1 MQIDEAHAFQL
12 LKPAMYKIL
21 RAMLGKTKVLFIDEI
36 SLVSALLFAQT
47 SANIQMALGS
57 QKPFGGLSVVLFGD
71 LLQLSP
77 VNGNPIYEE
86 VSERFS
92 IARITRAPCVT
103 YRLWDL
109 FKMFR
114 LFENVR
120 TDDEAEARM
129 LMEVREERIS
139 EETENFFKRH
149 FVIRNSTDAGIFD
162 EVDLLRRL
170 YPEKEIAILAV
181 RNIVVNRMNEVKIN
195 RMEGVQQ
202 IRWTSAYYLYCQR
215 MTDFYVTLVSNAHSD
230 STISNFQSTL
240 PSTLRFNR
248 PYEVALSSIIYPNS
262 QDLISNNMEA
272 DGRYENEFTVVFN
285 NKKVKCKVQNCSFLT
300 PSQLVEILNYTYQK
314 KVKTTTNSM
323 DKEKD
328 LFTYKP
334 LFHSVTIENL
344 KHVTQVELSDR

>member
-1 MQIDEAHAFQL
+1 MRSIGFNDKPIHYINRLLPDCKDTPFFVYIHGSAGTGKTTLLNVLRDDVNNFIQSKEACLVTAPTGSAARDVKGKTLHQTFGISIDEAHAFQL

-47 SANIQMALGS
+47 SANIQMALGF

-120 TDDEAEARM
+120 SDDEAEARM

-149 FVIRNSTDAGIFD
+149 FVIRNSTDSGIFD

-181 RNIVVNRMNEVKIN
+181 RNIVVNRMNEIVFNKFDGQVLI
-195 RMEGVQQ
+195 
-202 IRWTSAYYLYCQR
+202 IYI
-215 MTDFYVTLVSNAHSD
+215 VS
-230 STISNFQSTL
+230 F
-240 PSTLRFNR
+240 
-248 PYEVALSSIIYPNS
+248 VALYKVCVLDYPY
-262 QDLISNNMEA
+262 Q
-272 DGRYENEFTVVFN
+272 
-285 NKKVKCKVQNCSFLT
+285 Q
-300 PSQLVEILNYTYQK
+300 QWLVILGSCIGYLLPNPK
-314 KVKTTTNSM
+314 I
-323 DKEKD
+323 KE
-328 LFTYKP
+328 
-334 LFHSVTIENL
+334 E
-344 KHVTQVELSDR
+344 